1 MTIISE
7 EEFEA
12 SIEKYHN
19 ETYSFRQMLDN
30 RAEEEIVRDDYV
42 LAQKYQWK
50 RMKVVLM
57 KASKKLKLP
66 DLAPGSPNYPNWLNY
81 YENLIR
87 VIIGDMKIEAYYKDK
102 AERNETEGTTSGK
115 DQPPSK

>member
-1 MTIISE
+1 MTNISD
-7 EEFEA
+7 EEFDA
-12 SIEKYHN
+12 SIEQYHN

-42 LAQKYQWK
+42 LAQHYQGK
-50 RMKVVLM
+50 RMKVVLR

-66 DLAPGSPNYPNWLNY
+66 ELAPESPNYPNWLKY
-81 YENLIR
+81 YEQLMTIIVSDIR
-87 VIIGDMKIEAYYKDK
+87 IEAYYKNK
-102 AERNETEGTTSGK
+102 IERNEPDRTISEK